1 MRCGTYG
8 IPKIRWSTCQVPE
21 FQITSRDLKD
31 EHKILVATNSKASI
45 ITQLDGIDLG
55 ICQLVHLCMQWPTIG
70 LQPRDATK
78 KSHETT

>member
-1 MRCGTYG
+1 MAYLLGLRYAGQLA
-8 IPKIRWSTCQVPE
+8 K
-21 FQITSRDLKD
+21 FQNFSDLKD